1 MIVEKAME
9 DNKMLSEH
17 FSLEETTRS
26 GVAIRMRIDNN
37 PDEEQVENMRQL
49 CRNVLE
55 PVRRRFGVTRITSGF
70 RSQALNAAVGGA
82 PDSQHLR
89 GEAADLHISNME
101 VGRKVFDF
109 IRLHTDFD
117 QLLFER
123 RIKGGYWWLHVSFTT
138 RRPNRHQ
145 AMLDWR

>member
-17 FSLEETTRS
+17 FSLEEMTRS

-101 VGRKVFDF
+101 VGRKVSDF

>member
-17 FSLEETTRS
+17 FSLEEMTRS

-109 IRLHTDFD
+109 IRLHIDFD

>member
-17 FSLEETTRS
+17 FSLEEMTRS

-37 PDEEQVENMRQL
+37 PDEGQVENMRQL

-70 RSQALNAAVGGA
+70 RSQTLNAAVGGA

>member
-1 MIVEKAME
+1 ME

-17 FSLEETTRS
+17 FSLEEMTRS

-123 RIKGGYWWLHVSFTT
+123 RIKGGYWWLYVSFTT

>member
-17 FSLEETTRS
+17 FSLEEMTRS

-145 AMLDWR
+145 TMLDWR

>member
-17 FSLEETTRS
+17 FSLEEMTRS

-37 PDEEQVENMRQL
+37 PDEEQVENMSQL

>member
-17 FSLEETTRS
+17 FSLEEMTRS

-109 IRLHTDFD
+109 IRLHTNFD